1 MISVINEIIQW
12 VAIGIVFMASTYNKD
27 QIVHF
32 MDMMDKVNGNI
43 DTLSGMYHELLER
56 FKSIVRGDGK

>member
-1 MISVINEIIQW
+1 MLSVLNEIIQW
-12 VAIGIVFMASTYNKD
+12 IAIGIVFMASAYNKD

-43 DTLSGMYHELLER
+43 DSLSGMYHELLER